1 MRVLAAGMT
10 LLLLGGGIF
19 GAGIGLSMQLLVIIG
34 LTLIGI
40 SLLVFLALCF
50 VKRDPPPPINNPIR
64 EYRSNSMKRNKS
76 DTDLELMRQQE
87 EPVV

>member
-1 MRVLAAGMT
+1 MKLLAAGMT

-19 GAGIGLSMQLLVIIG
+19 GAGIGLSMQPLMITGIAIIG
-34 LTLIGI
+34 VAFLIFI
-40 SLLVFLALCF
+40 ALCF
-50 VKRDPPPPINNPIR
+50 VKRDPPPPTNNPIR

-76 DTDLELMRQQE
+76 DTDLELMRQE